1 MAIRKIVVP
10 VHGRPGDR
18 ERLVTA
24 GAAAARLSARIEVA
38 FIRHDPR
45 EALPFATGYVA
56 KDIADRFV
64 DALKA
69 EDDAAEADVR
79 ALIEDLKDD
88 PLLAGLEFEAFPGP
102 IENVVVRRARC
113 ADLVVVSPYRAD
125 EFPDI
130 GRARDAALFDSGRPV
145 LVAPPEPS
153 AVVGAKC
160 LIGWDGSAV
169 AARAVEAA
177 LPFLSN
183 AEDITVLVVET
194 DGPVVRDAEEI
205 VEYLDLHGA
214 DAQIDRVAMERTIGD
229 TLMAQVADTRSDL
242 LIMGAYGHA
251 WLRQQ
256 VLGGT
261 TRHVM
266 LETPVTVLMAH

>member
-24 GAAAARLSARIEVA
+24 GTAAARLSARVEA
-38 FIRHDPR
+38 TFIRHDPR

-64 DALKA
+64 DALKT
-69 EDDAAEADVR
+69 EDDTAEAEVR
-79 ALIEDLKDD
+79 SLIEDLETD
-88 PLLAGLEFEAFPGP
+88 PQLAGLEFEAFPGP
-102 IENVVVRRARC
+102 IEDAVVRRARC
-113 ADLVVVSPYRAD
+113 ADLVVVSPLRAD
-125 EFPDI
+125 ELADI
-130 GRARDAALFDSGRPV
+130 RRAREAALFDSGRPV
-145 LVAPPEPS
+145 LVAPSEPPS
-153 AVVGAKC
+153 VVGARC
-160 LIGWDGSAV
+160 MVAWDGSAV

-177 LPFLSN
+177 LPFLVN
-183 AEDITVLVVET
+183 AEEITVLVVET
-194 DGPVVRDAEEI
+194 DGPAIRDADEI

-214 DAQIDRVAMERTIGD
+214 DAQIARATMEGTVGE
-229 TLMAQVADTRSDL
+229 TLVSQAGAAGADL

-256 VLGGT
+256 MLGGT

-266 LETPVTVLMAH
+266 LESPVAVLMAH

>member
-18 ERLVTA
+18 ERLATA
-24 GAAAARLSARIEVA
+24 GAAAARLSARIEAA

-64 DALKA
+64 DALEA
-69 EDDAAEADVR
+69 EDDAAEGEVTS
-79 ALIEDLKDD
+79 LLETLKDD
-88 PLLAGLEFEAFPGP
+88 PQLAGIEFESFPGP

-113 ADLVVVSPYRAD
+113 ADIVAVSPYRPD
-125 EFPDI
+125 EFTDI

-145 LVAPPEPS
+145 LVAPPEPP
-153 AVVGAKC
+153 ALVGSRC
-160 LIGWDGSAV
+160 LVAWDGSAV

-177 LPFLSN
+177 LPFLTN
-183 AEDITVLVVET
+183 AEDVTVLVVET
-194 DGPVVRDAEEI
+194 DRPVRDAEEI

-214 DAQIDRVAMERTIGD
+214 DAQIERVPMERTIGD
-229 TLMAQVADTRSDL
+229 TLISRVKETEADL